1 MGFAWALKLSLETLA
16 PAVVTSRVADAEH
29 FEARQIGS
37 ATATATAYRVDAIYG
52 GARGVVGPT
61 ATSVIAHHITAA
73 NQHHQAHANS
83 TKPFGI

>member
-16 PAVVTSRVADAEH
+16 PAVVTSRVALAEH

-52 GARGVVGPT
+52 GARGEVGPT
-61 ATSVIAHHITAA
+61 ATSVYAHLITDKD
-73 NQHHQAHANS
+73 NAH
-83 TKPFGI
+83 